1 MIARTQ
7 KIPEPREEVKV
18 IVEEKPKVNLTPR
31 NNKMIKGR
39 KEDKFTDLMR

>member
-31 NNKMIKGR
+31 NNKIKGR
-39 KEDKFTDLMR
+39 KEDSFTALMR